1 LRANN
6 LFSCAIDAHLMHGAA
21 RWRGL
26 PLDGTYPSGR
36 PGRRILER
44 RVSQQTASQMPT
56 PAPPANCS
64 PARLDAIWH
73 LIQIN
78 GWQAIFV
85 EHPDALTPSFRDA
98 ESPPVHNTRWR
109 ALAGRSRA
117 SATAGSN
124 RSSDRRQ
131 PFKPARRPHLNS
143 RFLTRRL
150 LRNSFSG
157 SWLGG

>member
-1 LRANN
+1 MLLRANN

-78 GWQAIFV
+78 RWQAIFE
-85 EHPDALTPSFRDA
+85 EHPDALTP
-98 ESPPVHNTRWR
+98 
-109 ALAGRSRA
+109 A
-117 SATAGSN
+117 SATL
-124 RSSDRRQ
+124 R
-131 PFKPARRPHLNS
+131 ARRFTLAG
-143 RFLTRRL
+143 FLPMENWRIAWTVGRRVRQL
-150 LRNSFSG
+150 YARPPREHIVRMEESF
-157 SWLGG
+157 LPL